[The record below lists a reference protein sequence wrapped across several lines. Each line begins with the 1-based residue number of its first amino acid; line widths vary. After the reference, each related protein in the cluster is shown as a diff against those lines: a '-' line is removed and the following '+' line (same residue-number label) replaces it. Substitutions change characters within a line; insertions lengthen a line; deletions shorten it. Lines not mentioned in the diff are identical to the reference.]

1 MAALASQRQGQEAF
15 KICIM
20 GDPMSGKSELTSALM
35 NNTNS
40 ALRSDVLRDIAYIS
54 GTDRSTG
61 KNYFIQFWDTA
72 GTIRHNRFDMGI
84 MLRDSVGVFVMFD
97 LTNRLSYEN
106 VDVWVA
112 EIHSR
117 FRPSP
122 TRPGVLLP
130 FIYLVGCKLDRAD
143 GHDERQ
149 VYWDEIDAKATAN
162 GWGCAQI
169 SAIEPCH
176 NLQELLE
183 YVISELLRDKISR
196 ELPTDPHTTSPR
208 ITPHLLSSVFSSN
221 SSEHRRNPF
230 ASGC

>member
-1 MAALASQRQGQEAF
+1 MAGLASPRQGEETF

-40 ALRSDVLRDIAYIS
+40 ALRSDVLRDIAYIA
-54 GTDRSTG
+54 GTDHTTG
-61 KNYFIQFWDTA
+61 KKYFLQFWDTA
-72 GTIRHNRFDMGI
+72 GTIRHNPFDMGI

-97 LTNRLSYEN
+97 LTNRSSYEN

-122 TRPGVLLP
+122 ARPGVLLP
-130 FIYLVGCKLDRAD
+130 FIYLVGCKLDRAED
-143 GHDERQ
+143 YGERE
-149 VYWDEIDAKATAN
+149 VYWDEIDEKATAN

-169 SAIEPCH
+169 SALEPCR

-183 YVISELLRDKISR
+183 YVVAELLRDKISR
-196 ELPTDPHTTSPR
+196 ELPTDQPATSPR
-208 ITPHLLSSVFSSN
+208 ITPRLLSSVFSNN
-221 SSEHRRNPF
+221 SSEHRRG
-230 ASGC
+230 GC